1 MDTTDGMPTLKDI
14 FIFLTGCD
22 TIPPL
27 GFIGADQMI
36 EFDSEEVVPKVS
48 TCSLVFHLPIG
59 LPSEYEDFKER
70 LIFFILGSQGFGQ
83 L

>member
-14 FIFLTGCD
+14 FIF
-22 TIPPL
+22 
-27 GFIGADQMI
+27 FIGADQMI
-36 EFDSEEVVPKVS
+36 EFDSEEVVPKS

-70 LIFFILGSQGFGQ
+70 LIFFFF
-83 L
+83 